1 METVSISII
10 VPIYNGERYLNRL
23 VGSILPQLSAD
34 VELILVDDGSTDKNS
49 LMCDE
54 FSIEHAQIRTIHK
67 RNGGICSARNAG
79 IEQARGKYLS
89 FVDVDDYISIGAYAK
104 VLEVIEKYNPDC
116 IDFGW
121 NYVGANGEITEHHHS
136 LPKNTMINA
145 QTIDESILPP
155 LLNLTPRTDGNF
167 ISDFVCNKV
176 FKMQIIRE
184 HGVRFDE
191 TRRTWEDRPF
201 LVEYLKHCDTFFS
214 IDQCLYNY
222 VYTPGSLSQQYSDEY
237 FRLILANFRLYSALF
252 GKRYDFSAQYVCQY
266 WSQSIENMIFRAL
279 AQSDNMDMTKNVVIS
294 TLADPQVRQ
303 WFAERNTTTGFE
315 KSIAECLEDERYS
328 DAWNYFRCE
337 YKNRSMSLWRKR
349 TCKKIRNIL
358 HNTVKKVTE
367 STNIKN

>member
-34 VELILVDDGSTDKNS
+34 VELILVDDGSTDKSS

-176 FKMQIIRE
+176 F
-184 HGVRFDE
+184 
-191 TRRTWEDRPF
+191 
-201 LVEYLKHCDTFFS
+201 
-214 IDQCLYNY
+214 
-222 VYTPGSLSQQYSDEY
+222 
-237 FRLILANFRLYSALF
+237 
-252 GKRYDFSAQYVCQY
+252 
-266 WSQSIENMIFRAL
+266 
-279 AQSDNMDMTKNVVIS
+279 
-294 TLADPQVRQ
+294 
-303 WFAERNTTTGFE
+303 
-315 KSIAECLEDERYS
+315 
-328 DAWNYFRCE
+328 
-337 YKNRSMSLWRKR
+337 
-349 TCKKIRNIL
+349 
-358 HNTVKKVTE
+358 
-367 STNIKN
+367 